1 MLWALPLLFGSTAQA
16 MATRNPQSSRRFA
29 SSMRGSYQPGVL
41 RTMARNGRDFALQC
55 QRFAVTDE
63 FGQQHGTHP
72 WLVWV
77 AGDQQYRDSSSMVGF
92 RSCLLQHICSLP
104 LSKYRHLAPIK
115 PRVVSSLN
123 VTVRASERN
132 GLANGDSWTGLDTFA
147 PQPYTWRRSRPSG
160 ILA

>member
-92 RSCLLQHICSLP
+92 RSCLLCRSTAIWHRS
-104 LSKYRHLAPIK
+104 S
-115 PRVVSSLN
+115 RV
-123 VTVRASERN
+123 
-132 GLANGDSWTGLDTFA
+132 WF
-147 PQPYTWRRSRPSG
+147 RRSMSRCEPVSAMGWPMETAGLGWTPSRHSPTLGEEVDRPGYWRSCP
-160 ILA
+160 